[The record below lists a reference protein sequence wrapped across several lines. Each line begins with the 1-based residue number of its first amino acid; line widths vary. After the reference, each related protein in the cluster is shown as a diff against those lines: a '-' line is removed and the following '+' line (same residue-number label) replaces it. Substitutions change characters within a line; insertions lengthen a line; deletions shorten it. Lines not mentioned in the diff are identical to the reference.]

1 MSAMSLLAP
10 VSPEQAQKARAHL
23 RAAESECA
31 FIPDVAAD
39 SPHRPIASA
48 AVIGAGTMGGG
59 IAMCFANMGIA
70 VVVIDQSQEALDR
83 GLGRVKRN
91 YAVSV
96 ERGSLQ
102 AADMERRLSF
112 ITGANDISAIA
123 KADIIIEAVFEDM
136 SLKQDLFRQIDQH
149 AKPGAILATNTS
161 GLDIDEIAAVT
172 KRPKDVI
179 GAHFFSPANV
189 MRLLEVVRTRDSA
202 PDVIA
207 TLMDLGRR
215 MGKASVLS
223 RVSPGFIG
231 NALLRN
237 YSREALFVVE
247 EGALPLDVDAA
258 LTRFGY
264 RMGIF
269 AVHDMAGNDVGLQ
282 TKRKLLLTRP
292 KDRRYSDLLIT
303 ICDLGRL
310 GQKTGKGWHRYENG
324 GRTPIR
330 DTEWEAFLVEES
342 KRLGIERR
350 DISDEEIIKRCIYSM
365 VNEGARLLEN
375 GIALRAS
382 DIDVVYATGYGFP
395 PDRGGPMF
403 FADTIGLD
411 KVYAD
416 IVQFHQTQGIWWE
429 PAPLLARL
437 VKEGKTFADYDM
449 DRSQQIHQ
457 GEGA

>member
-1 MSAMSLLAP
+1 MSAVSLLAP
-10 VSPEQAQKARAHL
+10 VAPEAAEKARAHL
-23 RAAESECA
+23 RAAEVECA
-31 FIPDVAAD
+31 FIPGIDAN
-39 SPHRPIASA
+39 SPKRPIASA
-48 AVIGAGTMGGG
+48 AIIGAGTMGGG
-59 IAMCFANMGIA
+59 IAMCFANMG
-70 VVVIDQSQEALDR
+70 VPVLVIDQSQEALDR
-83 GLGRVKRN
+83 GLGRVKKN
-91 YAVSV
+91 YSVSV
-96 ERGSLQ
+96 ERGSLK
-102 AADMERRLSF
+102 ASDMEHRLSL
-112 ITGANDISAIA
+112 ITGASDISAIA
-123 KADIIIEAVFEDM
+123 GADIIIEAVFEDM
-136 SLKQDLFRQIDQH
+136 QLKQDLFRQIDRF

-202 PDVIA
+202 ADVVA

-282 TKRKLLLTRP
+282 TKRKLVKTRP

-303 ICDLGRL
+303 ICDMGRL

-342 KRLGIERR
+342 KRLGIQRR
-350 DISDEEIIKRCIYSM
+350 LISDEEIIKRCIYSM
-365 VNEGARLLEN
+365 VNEGARLLEK

-382 DIDVVYATGYGFP
+382 DIDVVYGTGYGFP
-395 PDRGGPMF
+395 ADRGGPMY

-416 IVQFHQTQGIWWE
+416 IEAFYKAQDIWWE

-437 VKEGKTFADYDM
+437 AREGKTFADYDAEQ
-449 DRSQQIHQ
+449 RKHYHQ

>member
-1 MSAMSLLAP
+1 MSDTSLLAP
-10 VSPEQAQKARAHL
+10 VAPEAAAKARAHL
-23 RAAESECA
+23 RAAEAECA
-31 FIPDVAAD
+31 FIPDIPAD
-39 SPHRPIASA
+39 TPKRPIASA

-59 IAMCFANMGIA
+59 IAMCLANMGVP

-83 GLGRVKRN
+83 GLGRVKKN

-102 AADMERRLSF
+102 APEMERRLSF
-112 ITGANDISAIA
+112 ITGATGISAIA
-123 KADIIIEAVFEDM
+123 NADIIIEAVFEDM
-136 SLKQDLFRQIDQH
+136 QLKQDLFRQIDAH
-149 AKPGAILATNTS
+149 ARQGAILATNTS

-172 KRPKDVI
+172 TRPADVV

-189 MRLLEVVRTRDSA
+189 MRLLEVVRARESA
-202 PDVIA
+202 PDVVA

-282 TKRKLLLTRP
+282 TKRKLVLTRP

-303 ICDLGRL
+303 ICDMGRL

-330 DTEWEAFLVEES
+330 DTEWEAFLIGES

-350 DISDEEIIKRCIYSM
+350 MVSDEEIIKRCIYSM

-375 GIALRAS
+375 GVALRAS
-382 DIDVVYATGYGFP
+382 DIDVVYGTGYGFP
-395 PDRGGPMF
+395 PDRGGPMY
-403 FADTIGLD
+403 FADSIGLD

-416 IVQFHQTQGIWWE
+416 VARFHEAQGVWWE

-437 VKEGKTFADYDM
+437 AREGKTFADYDAE
-449 DRSQQIHQ
+449 RRKQIHQ
-457 GEGA
+457 GGHA